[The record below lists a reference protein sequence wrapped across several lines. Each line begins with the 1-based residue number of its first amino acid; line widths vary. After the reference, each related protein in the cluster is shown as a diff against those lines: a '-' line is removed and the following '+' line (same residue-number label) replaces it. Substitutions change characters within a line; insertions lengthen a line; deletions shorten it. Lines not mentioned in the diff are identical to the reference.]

1 MPGRTLLP
9 VAVALLVFIVGAL
22 ALNPRM
28 IEVNVTGPS
37 PPVANKLKIDVIPE
51 DVIVNEEVKIIIKD
65 PEGSPIEEAKVYVAK
80 NHPSTKGVYIG
91 KTNSSGE
98 LTYVFEEEGW
108 YKVYVEKEGFLPQ
121 ETLVN
126 VKLEGILSFSIE
138 LKEAHNNEQL
148 KTIHITSNG
157 YPVEKA
163 KIYINGMFVG
173 YTNSNGEL
181 SYTFKLGKVY
191 EITVKKE
198 GYRGLLIIL
207 DMDPEGGTGSIIRP
221 LKDT

>member
-1 MPGRTLLP
+1 MKIGRD
-9 VAVALLVFIVGAL
+9 
-22 ALNPRM
+22 R
-28 IEVNVTGPS
+28 
-37 PPVANKLKIDVIPE
+37 
-51 DVIVNEEVKIIIKD
+51 VKIIIRNS
-65 PEGSPIEEAKVYVAK
+65 EGNPVKGAKVYVAK
-80 NHPSTKGVYIG
+80 NYPSMKGIYIG

-98 LTYVFEEEGW
+98 LTYVFEEEGR

-121 ETLVN
+121 EMLVN
-126 VKLEGILSFSIE
+126 VKLEGTLSFSIE
-138 LKEAHNNEQL
+138 LKEARNNEQL

-163 KIYINGMFVG
+163 KIYINGTFVG